1 MRLLV
6 GLEDPGGDEAA
17 PAELALV
24 GLLPRVRA
32 HVLLQVAG
40 LLEAFA
46 AVVTPGHSRDQVS
59 ARRGH
64 EGGAQ
69 AGGSKHFPQQLCTV
83 RQSCQRQVCA
93 PTVMHRQAELSE
105 RGVRTDS
112 YTQSGRA
119 VRQRCAYQ
127 QLCTVRQSCQREVC
141 APTVMHSEAELS
153 ERGVR
158 TDSYTVRQS
167 CQREEVCAPTVMH
180 SEAELSERG
189 GVCTNSYAQ

>member
-1 MRLLV
+1 MGLGDDDTSCEHPDALHTARGRLTSVRLLV

-64 EGGAQ
+64 EGGAPGWGEQ
-69 AGGSKHFPQQLCTV
+69 AL
-83 RQSCQRQVCA
+83 
-93 PTVMHRQAELSE
+93 PTTA
-105 RGVRTDS
+105 
-112 YTQSGRA
+112 
-119 VRQRCAYQ
+119 
-127 QLCTVRQSCQREVC
+127 
-141 APTVMHSEAELS
+141 MHSEAELS

-158 TDSYTVRQS
+158 TDSY
-167 CQREEVCAPTVMH
+167 
-180 SEAELSERG
+180 
-189 GVCTNSYAQ
+189 AQ